1 MITFV
6 KDMPIRLTKKKSF
19 SKILKNYFSEQ
30 NETASLE
37 PLSEIIAS
45 LKREDLG
52 VFTAYL
58 KDNHQITE
66 HLIYYIHNIFRNKP
80 FNLSLTEAD
89 ILSEN
94 AFFPEFKKRLL
105 NKVLPPIEN
114 EDTIWYLVD
123 NVLVTPKKDLEF
135 FQNSSEEKMDE
146 LFLLLRIDRLI
157 NDPHVK
163 NEMLFSLNILA
174 WRVIGNAL
182 DVEVVKMAPEYR
194 NFDNP
199 FLALQNELDELNA
212 HFKENENF
220 RLSSTNEIYKQT
232 KVYLDQCLEFVNIAF
247 KNSSKYGISSKTNQ
261 SLLKIRQQLQRMS
274 DIMKLFV
281 IDEERDYL
289 INSKQL
295 FFNILKYKSH
305 KNNLQDLVSDST
317 RLMSHLITN
326 HTAEMGT
333 HYITSTVKSYMNMF
347 WKAAGG
353 GVIVGALC
361 VLKMLYSYIPTSDF
375 AQAFL
380 FSMNYAMGFVM
391 IYLMRFTLATKQP
404 AMTAATMAKVLS
416 EGSNRS
422 TYMEFAHVV
431 SQLFRSQ
438 FIAFVG
444 NVLMSFPV
452 SLIIIYGLE
461 ILFKQNF
468 AFEKSG
474 KLVHDLDP
482 FQSKAILHASI
493 AGVFLFISGVIS
505 GNISNNSVFFQIPKR
520 IAKNPFI
527 NYFFG
532 QKIAKRLSVYYSK
545 NWAGIVSN
553 FWFGVFLGATAPIGL
568 FLGLDLDIRHIT
580 FAAGNFALGLYG
592 KDFVVTSYTFW
603 ISFVT
608 VFIIGFFNF
617 IVSFGLSML
626 LAFRSRKVE
635 LSEAREIFG
644 EIFRYFIKNPFRFFF
659 PLRSLL
665 DEKSKK
671 MIEEVSTKSEGH

>member
-1 MITFV
+1 MA
-6 KDMPIRLTKKKSF
+6 IRLIKKDSF
-19 SKILKNYFSEQ
+19 STILKNYFSEK
-30 NETASLE
+30 NETLSLE
-37 PLSEIIAS
+37 PLSEIITS

-58 KDNHQITE
+58 KDNDVIKENLTF
-66 HLIYYIHNIFRNKP
+66 YIHNVFKDKP

-94 AFFPEFKKRLL
+94 AFYPEFKKRLL

-114 EDTIWYLVD
+114 ENTIWYLVD

-135 FQNSSEEKMDE
+135 FQNSPEDKMDE
-146 LFLLLRIDRLI
+146 LFRLLKIDRFI
-157 NDPHVK
+157 SNSHVK
-163 NEMLFSLNILA
+163 KELLFSLNILA

-182 DVEVVKMAPEYR
+182 DVDVVKMAPEYR

-199 FLALQNELDELNA
+199 FLALQNELDIINA
-212 HFKENENF
+212 DFNDNPDFKFTSND
-220 RLSSTNEIYKQT
+220 EIYKQI
-232 KVYLDQCLEFVNIAF
+232 KIYIEQCLEFVTIAF

-261 SLLKIRQQLQRMS
+261 SLLKIRQQLSRMS
-274 DIMKLFV
+274 DIIKLFV
-281 IDEERDYL
+281 IDEDRDYL

-295 FFNILKYKSH
+295 FFNILRYKSH
-305 KNNLQDLVSDST
+305 KNNIRDLVSDST

-326 HTAEMGT
+326 HTAETGT
-333 HYITSTVKSYMNMF
+333 HYITSTLKAYMKMF
-347 WKAAGG
+347 WKASGG

-361 VLKMLYSYIPTSDF
+361 VLKMLYSYIPASDF
-375 AQAFL
+375 AHAFL

-391 IYLMRFTLATKQP
+391 IYLMNFTLATKQP

-416 EGSNRS
+416 EGNGRN
-422 TYMEFAHVV
+422 TYIEFAHVV

-444 NVLMSFPV
+444 NVLLSFPV
-452 SLIIIYGLE
+452 SLLIIYGLE

-468 AFEKSG
+468 AFDKSN
-474 KLVHDLDP
+474 KLLYDLDP

-493 AGVFLFISGVIS
+493 AGIFLFISGVIS

-532 QKIAKRLSVYYSK
+532 QRFAKQLSIYYSK

-608 VFIIGFFNF
+608 VFVIGFFNF
-617 IVSFGLSML
+617 AVSFGLSML
-626 LAFRSRKVE
+626 LAFRSRKIE
-635 LSEAREIFG
+635 MSEASEIFR
-644 EIFRYFIKNPFRFFF
+644 EIFRYFVRNPFRFFF
-659 PLRSLL
+659 PLRSSL
-665 DEKSKK
+665 DERSKR
-671 MIEEVSTKSEGH
+671 MIDDITTGSTDH

>member
-1 MITFV
+1 MG
-6 KDMPIRLTKKKSF
+6 IRLFKKDTF
-19 SKILKNYFSEQ
+19 STILKKYFAEE
-30 NETASLE
+30 NETLSLD
-37 PLSEIIAS
+37 PLSEIITS
-45 LKREDLG
+45 LKKEDLG

-58 KDNHQITE
+58 KDNKTITNN
-66 HLIYYIHNIFRNKP
+66 LTTYLRNIFKDRS

-114 EDTIWYLVD
+114 EKTVWYLVD
-123 NVLVTPKKDLEF
+123 NVLVTPKKDLSF
-135 FQNSSEEKMDE
+135 FQNSPEDKMDE
-146 LFLLLRIDRLI
+146 LFRLLKIDDFIR
-157 NDPHVK
+157 NPKVK
-163 NEMLFSLNILA
+163 KELLFSVNILA

-182 DVEVVKMAPEYR
+182 DVEVMKMAPEYR

-199 FLALQNELDELNA
+199 FLALQNELDVLNSE
-212 HFKENENF
+212 FKDNPDF
-220 RLSSTNEIYKQT
+220 QMSSSDVLYKQT
-232 KVYLDQCLEFVNIAF
+232 KVYLDQCLEFINIAF

-261 SLLKIRQQLQRMS
+261 SLLKIRQQLQRMA
-274 DIMKLFV
+274 DTIKLFV
-281 IDEERDYL
+281 VDTEKDYL

-295 FFNILKYKSH
+295 FFNILRYKSH
-305 KNNLQDLVSDST
+305 KNNLRDLVSDST

-326 HTAEMGT
+326 HTAETGT
-333 HYITSTVKSYMNMF
+333 HYITSTFKSYMKMF
-347 WKAAGG
+347 WKASGG

-361 VLKMLYSYIPTSDF
+361 ILKMLYSYIPTSDF
-375 AQAFL
+375 AHAFL

-391 IYLMRFTLATKQP
+391 IYLMHFTLATKQP

-416 EGSNRS
+416 EGDRTN
-422 TYMEFAHVV
+422 TYTEFAHVV

-438 FIAFVG
+438 FIAFIG

-452 SLIIIYGLE
+452 ALAMIYGLE

-468 AFEKSG
+468 AFEKST
-474 KLVHDLDP
+474 KLLHDLDP
-482 FQSKAILHASI
+482 FQSKAILHACI

-505 GNISNNSVFFQIPKR
+505 GNISNNSVFYQIPKR
-520 IAKNPFI
+520 IAQNPSI

-532 QKIAKRLSVYYSK
+532 PRFAKQLSIYYSK
-545 NWAGIVSN
+545 NWAGIISN

-603 ISFVT
+603 VSFVT
-608 VFIIGFFNF
+608 VFVIGFFNF
-617 IVSFGLSML
+617 AVSFGLSML

-635 LSEAREIFG
+635 INEAKEIFR
-644 EIFRYFIKNPFRFFF
+644 EIFRYFIRNPFRFFF
-659 PLRSLL
+659 PLRSRL

-671 MIEEVSTKSEGH
+671 MIEEIATKSANH

>member
-1 MITFV
+1 MG
-6 KDMPIRLTKKKSF
+6 IRLFKKDTF
-19 SKILKNYFSEQ
+19 STILKKYFAEE
-30 NETASLE
+30 NETLSLD
-37 PLSEIIAS
+37 PLSEIITS
-45 LKREDLG
+45 LKKEDLG

-58 KDNHQITE
+58 KDNKTITNN
-66 HLIYYIHNIFRNKP
+66 LTTYLRNIFKDRS

-114 EDTIWYLVD
+114 EKTVWFLVD
-123 NVLVTPKKDLEF
+123 NVLVTPKKDLSF
-135 FQNSSEEKMDE
+135 FQNSPEDKMDE
-146 LFLLLRIDRLI
+146 LFRLLKIDDFIR
-157 NDPHVK
+157 NPKVK
-163 NEMLFSLNILA
+163 KELLFSVNILA

-182 DVEVVKMAPEYR
+182 DVEVMKMAPEYR

-199 FLALQNELDELNA
+199 FLALQNELDVLNSE
-212 HFKENENF
+212 FKDNPDF
-220 RLSSTNEIYKQT
+220 QMTSTDVLYKQT
-232 KVYLDQCLEFVNIAF
+232 KVYLDQCLEFINIAF

-261 SLLKIRQQLQRMS
+261 SLLKIRQQLQRMA
-274 DIMKLFV
+274 DTIKLFV
-281 IDEERDYL
+281 VDTEKDYL

-295 FFNILKYKSH
+295 FFNILRYKSH
-305 KNNLQDLVSDST
+305 KNNLRDLVSDST

-326 HTAEMGT
+326 HTAETGT
-333 HYITSTVKSYMNMF
+333 HYITSTFKAYMKMF
-347 WKAAGG
+347 WKASGG

-361 VLKMLYSYIPTSDF
+361 ILKMLYSYIPTSDF
-375 AQAFL
+375 AHAFL

-391 IYLMRFTLATKQP
+391 IYLMHFTLATKQP

-416 EGSNRS
+416 EGDRTN
-422 TYMEFAHVV
+422 TYTEFAHVV

-438 FIAFVG
+438 FIAFIG

-452 SLIIIYGLE
+452 ALAMIYGLE

-468 AFEKSG
+468 AFEKST
-474 KLVHDLDP
+474 KLLHDLDP
-482 FQSKAILHASI
+482 FQSKAILHACI

-505 GNISNNSVFFQIPKR
+505 GNISNNSVFYQIPKR
-520 IAKNPFI
+520 IAKNPSI

-532 QKIAKRLSVYYSK
+532 PRFAKQLSIYYSK
-545 NWAGIVSN
+545 NWAGIISN

-603 ISFVT
+603 VSFVT
-608 VFIIGFFNF
+608 VFVIGFFNF
-617 IVSFGLSML
+617 AVSFGLSML

-635 LSEAREIFG
+635 INEAKEIFR
-644 EIFRYFIKNPFRFFF
+644 EIFRYFIRNPFRFFF
-659 PLRSLL
+659 PLRSRL

-671 MIEEVSTKSEGH
+671 MIEEIATKSANH

>member
-1 MITFV
+1 MG
-6 KDMPIRLTKKKSF
+6 IRLFKKDTF
-19 SKILKNYFSEQ
+19 STILKKYFAEE
-30 NETASLE
+30 NETLSLD

-45 LKREDLG
+45 LKKEDLG

-58 KDNHQITE
+58 KDNKTITNN
-66 HLIYYIHNIFRNKP
+66 LTTYLRNIFKDRS

-89 ILSEN
+89 IFSEN

-114 EDTIWYLVD
+114 EKTVWYLVD
-123 NVLVTPKKDLEF
+123 NVLVTPKKDLSF
-135 FQNSSEEKMDE
+135 FQNSPEDKMDE
-146 LFLLLRIDRLI
+146 LFRLLKIDDFIR
-157 NDPHVK
+157 NPKVK
-163 NEMLFSLNILA
+163 KELLFSVNILA

-182 DVEVVKMAPEYR
+182 DVEVMKMAPEYR

-199 FLALQNELDELNA
+199 FLALQNELDVLNSE
-212 HFKENENF
+212 FKDNPDF
-220 RLSSTNEIYKQT
+220 QMSSTDVLYKQT
-232 KVYLDQCLEFVNIAF
+232 KVYLDQCLEFINIAF

-261 SLLKIRQQLQRMS
+261 SLLKIRQQLQRMA
-274 DIMKLFV
+274 DTIKLFV
-281 IDEERDYL
+281 VDTEKDYL

-295 FFNILKYKSH
+295 FFNILRYKSH
-305 KNNLQDLVSDST
+305 KNNLRDLVSDST

-326 HTAEMGT
+326 HTAETGT
-333 HYITSTVKSYMNMF
+333 HYITSTFKAYMKMF
-347 WKAAGG
+347 WKASGG

-361 VLKMLYSYIPTSDF
+361 ILKMLYSYIPTSDF
-375 AQAFL
+375 AHAFL

-391 IYLMRFTLATKQP
+391 IYLMHFTLATKQP

-416 EGSNRS
+416 EGDS
-422 TYMEFAHVV
+422 TNTYTEFAHVV

-438 FIAFVG
+438 FIAFIG

-452 SLIIIYGLE
+452 ALAMIYGLE

-468 AFEKSG
+468 AFEKST
-474 KLVHDLDP
+474 KLLHDLDP
-482 FQSKAILHASI
+482 FQSKAILHACI

-505 GNISNNSVFFQIPKR
+505 GNISNNSVFYQIPKR
-520 IAKNPFI
+520 IAKNPSI

-532 QKIAKRLSVYYSK
+532 PRFAKQLSIYYSK
-545 NWAGIVSN
+545 NWAGIISN

-603 ISFVT
+603 VSFVT
-608 VFIIGFFNF
+608 VFVIGFFNF
-617 IVSFGLSML
+617 AVSFGLSML

-635 LSEAREIFG
+635 INEAKEIFR
-644 EIFRYFIKNPFRFFF
+644 EIFRYFIRNPFRFFF
-659 PLRSLL
+659 PLRSRL

-671 MIEEVSTKSEGH
+671 MIEEIATKSANH

>member
-1 MITFV
+1 MA
-6 KDMPIRLTKKKSF
+6 IRLFRKDSF
-19 SKILKNYFSEQ
+19 SAILKNYFSER
-30 NETASLE
+30 NETLSLQ
-37 PLSEIIAS
+37 PLSEIITS
-45 LKREDLG
+45 LKEEDLG

-58 KDNHQITE
+58 KDNELIKE
-66 HLIYYIHNIFRNKP
+66 NLIYYIFNVFKDRP

-94 AFFPEFKKRLL
+94 AFYPEFKKRIL

-114 EDTIWYLVD
+114 EKTIWYLVD
-123 NVLVTPKKDLEF
+123 NVLVTPKKDLQF
-135 FQNSSEEKMDE
+135 FQNSPEDKVDE
-146 LFLLLRIDRLI
+146 LFRLLRIDRFI
-157 NDPHVK
+157 DHPHVK
-163 NEMLFSLNILA
+163 KELLFSINILA

-182 DVEVVKMAPEYR
+182 DVEVMKMVPEYR

-199 FLALQNELDELNA
+199 FLALQNEFDILNVQYKDNPDF
-212 HFKENENF
+212 H
-220 RLSSTNEIYKQT
+220 LSSTDEIYKQT
-232 KVYLDQCLEFVNIAF
+232 KIYLDQCQEFVNIAF

-261 SLLKIRQQLQRMS
+261 ALLKIRQQLQRMS
-274 DIMKLFV
+274 DIIKLFV
-281 IDEERDYL
+281 IDEEKDYL

-305 KNNLQDLVSDST
+305 KNNLRDLVSDST

-326 HTAEMGT
+326 HTAETGT
-333 HYITSTVKSYMNMF
+333 HYITSTFKAYMKMF
-347 WKAAGG
+347 WKASGG

-375 AQAFL
+375 AHAFL

-391 IYLMRFTLATKQP
+391 IYLMHFTLATKQP

-416 EGSNRS
+416 EGDNRN
-422 TYMEFAHVV
+422 TYIEFAHVV

-444 NVLMSFPV
+444 NVLLSFPV

-474 KLVHDLDP
+474 KLLHDLDP
-482 FQSKAILHASI
+482 FQSKAILHACI

-505 GNISNNSVFFQIPKR
+505 GNISNNSVFYQIPRR
-520 IAKNPFI
+520 IAKNPLI

-532 QKIAKRLSVYYSK
+532 QSVAKRLSIYYSK
-545 NWAGIVSN
+545 NWAGIISN

-592 KDFVVTSYTFW
+592 KDFVVSSYTFW

-608 VFIIGFFNF
+608 VFVIGFFNF
-617 IVSFGLSML
+617 AVSFGLSML

-635 LSEAREIFG
+635 LSEAREIFK

-659 PLRSLL
+659 PLRSRL

-671 MIEEVSTKSEGH
+671 MIQEISTKSTDH

>member
-1 MITFV
+1 MR
-6 KDMPIRLTKKKSF
+6 IRLIKKDSF
-19 SKILKNYFSEQ
+19 STILKKYFAEE
-30 NETASLE
+30 NETLSLD
-37 PLSEIIAS
+37 PLSEIITS
-45 LKREDLG
+45 LKKEDLG

-58 KDNHQITE
+58 KDNKTITNN
-66 HLIYYIHNIFRNKP
+66 LTIYLRNIFKDRS

-94 AFFPEFKKRLL
+94 AFLPEFKKRLL

-114 EDTIWYLVD
+114 EKTVWYLVD
-123 NVLVTPKKDLEF
+123 NVLVTPKKDLRF
-135 FQNSSEEKMDE
+135 FQNSPEDKVDE
-146 LFLLLRIDRLI
+146 LFQLLKIDDFI
-157 NDPHVK
+157 KNPEVK
-163 NEMLFSLNILA
+163 KELLFSVNILA

-199 FLALQNELDELNA
+199 FLALQNELDMLNA
-212 HFKENENF
+212 EFKKNSDF
-220 RLSSTNEIYKQT
+220 QMSSSDVLYKQT

-261 SLLKIRQQLQRMS
+261 SLLKIRQQLQRMA
-274 DIMKLFV
+274 DTIKLFV
-281 IDEERDYL
+281 IDTEKDYL

-295 FFNILKYKSH
+295 FFNILRYKSH
-305 KNNLQDLVSDST
+305 KNNLRDLVSDST

-326 HTAEMGT
+326 HTAETGT
-333 HYITSTVKSYMNMF
+333 HYITSTFRSYMKMF
-347 WKAAGG
+347 WKASGG

-375 AQAFL
+375 AHAFL

-391 IYLMRFTLATKQP
+391 IYLMHFTLATKQP

-416 EGSNRS
+416 EGDNRN
-422 TYMEFAHVV
+422 TYTEFAHVV

-438 FIAFVG
+438 FIAFIG

-452 SLIIIYGLE
+452 SLAIIYGLE

-474 KLVHDLDP
+474 KLLHDLDP
-482 FQSKAILHASI
+482 FQSKAILHACI

-505 GNISNNSVFFQIPKR
+505 GNISNSSVFYQIPKR
-520 IAKNPFI
+520 IAKNPSI

-532 QKIAKRLSVYYSK
+532 QRFAKQLSIYYSK

-553 FWFGVFLGATAPIGL
+553 FWFGVFLGATAPIGV

-617 IVSFGLSML
+617 AVSFGLSML

-635 LSEAREIFG
+635 LNEAKEIFR
-644 EIFRYFIKNPFRFFF
+644 EIFRYFIRNPFRFFF
-659 PLRSLL
+659 PLRSRL

-671 MIEEVSTKSEGH
+671 MIEEIATKSADH

>member
-1 MITFV
+1 MG
-6 KDMPIRLTKKKSF
+6 IRLFKKDTF
-19 SKILKNYFSEQ
+19 STILKKYFAEE
-30 NETASLE
+30 NETLSLD
-37 PLSEIIAS
+37 PLSEIITS
-45 LKREDLG
+45 LKKEDLG

-58 KDNHQITE
+58 KDNKTITNN
-66 HLIYYIHNIFRNKP
+66 LTTYLRNIFKDRS

-114 EDTIWYLVD
+114 EKTVWYLVD
-123 NVLVTPKKDLEF
+123 NVLVTPKKDLSF
-135 FQNSSEEKMDE
+135 FQNSPEDKMDE
-146 LFLLLRIDRLI
+146 LFRLLKIDDFIR
-157 NDPHVK
+157 NPKVK
-163 NEMLFSLNILA
+163 KELLFSVNILA

-182 DVEVVKMAPEYR
+182 DVEVMKMAPEYR

-199 FLALQNELDELNA
+199 FLALQNELDVLNSE
-212 HFKENENF
+212 FKDNPDF
-220 RLSSTNEIYKQT
+220 QMTSTDVLYKQT
-232 KVYLDQCLEFVNIAF
+232 KVYLDQCLEFINIAF

-261 SLLKIRQQLQRMS
+261 SLLKIRQQLQRMA
-274 DIMKLFV
+274 DTIKLFV
-281 IDEERDYL
+281 VDTEKDYL

-295 FFNILKYKSH
+295 FFNILRYKSH
-305 KNNLQDLVSDST
+305 KNNLRDLVSDST

-326 HTAEMGT
+326 HTAETGT
-333 HYITSTVKSYMNMF
+333 HYITSTFKAYMKMF
-347 WKAAGG
+347 WKASGG

-361 VLKMLYSYIPTSDF
+361 ILKMLYSYIPTSDF
-375 AQAFL
+375 AHAFL

-391 IYLMRFTLATKQP
+391 IYLMHFTLATKQP

-416 EGSNRS
+416 EGDRTN
-422 TYMEFAHVV
+422 TYTEFAHVV

-438 FIAFVG
+438 FIAFIG

-452 SLIIIYGLE
+452 ALAMIYGLE

-468 AFEKSG
+468 AFEKST
-474 KLVHDLDP
+474 KLLHDLDP
-482 FQSKAILHASI
+482 FQSKAILHACI

-505 GNISNNSVFFQIPKR
+505 GNISNNSVFYQIPKR
-520 IAKNPFI
+520 IAKNPSI

-532 QKIAKRLSVYYSK
+532 PRFAKQLSIYYSK
-545 NWAGIVSN
+545 NWAGIISN

-603 ISFVT
+603 VSFVT
-608 VFIIGFFNF
+608 VFVIGFFNF
-617 IVSFGLSML
+617 AVSFGLSML

-635 LSEAREIFG
+635 INEAKEIFR
-644 EIFRYFIKNPFRFFF
+644 EIFRYFIRNPFRFFF
-659 PLRSLL
+659 PLRSRL

-671 MIEEVSTKSEGH
+671 MIEEIATKSANH

>member
-1 MITFV
+1 MA
-6 KDMPIRLTKKKSF
+6 IRLLKKDSF
-19 SKILKNYFSEQ
+19 STILKNYFSDK
-30 NETASLE
+30 NETESLQ
-37 PLSEIIAS
+37 PLSEIISS
-45 LKREDLG
+45 LKREDLD

-58 KDNHQITE
+58 KDNDKIRE
-66 HLIYYIHNIFRNKP
+66 NLIHYIFNVFKDRP

-94 AFFPEFKKRLL
+94 AFYPEFKKRIL

-114 EDTIWYLVD
+114 EKTIWYLVD
-123 NVLVTPKKDLEF
+123 NVLVTPKKDLQF
-135 FQNSSEEKMDE
+135 FQNSPEDKMDE
-146 LFLLLRIDRLI
+146 LFQLLRIDKFI
-157 NDPHVK
+157 DNNHVK
-163 NEMLFSLNILA
+163 KELLFSINILA

-182 DVEVVKMAPEYR
+182 DVEVMKMVPEYR

-199 FLALQNELDELNA
+199 FLALQNELDLLNA
-212 HFKENENF
+212 KFKDNPDF
-220 RLSSTNEIYKQT
+220 QLTSSDEIYKQT
-232 KVYLDQCLEFVNIAF
+232 KIYLDQCLDFVTIAF

-261 SLLKIRQQLQRMS
+261 SLLKIRQQLQRMV
-274 DIMKLFV
+274 DIIKLFV
-281 IDEERDYL
+281 VDSDRDYL

-295 FFNILKYKSH
+295 FFNIIKYKSH
-305 KNNLQDLVSDST
+305 KNNLRDLVSDST

-333 HYITSTVKSYMNMF
+333 HYITSNFKAYMKMF
-347 WKAAGG
+347 WKASGG

-361 VLKMLYSYIPTSDF
+361 VLKMLYSYVPASDF
-375 AQAFL
+375 AHAFL

-416 EGSNRS
+416 EGDNKN
-422 TYMEFAHVV
+422 TYAEFAHVV

-438 FIAFVG
+438 FIAFIG
-444 NVLMSFPV
+444 NVLLSFPV

-468 AFEKSG
+468 AFEKSTR
-474 KLVHDLDP
+474 LLHDLNP
-482 FQSKAILHASI
+482 FDSKAILHASI

-505 GNISNNSVFFQIPKR
+505 GNISNNSVFYQIPRR
-520 IAKNPFI
+520 IAKNPFL

-532 QKIAKRLSVYYSK
+532 QNIAKRLSDYYSK

-592 KDFVVTSYTFW
+592 KDFVVSSYTFW

-617 IVSFGLSML
+617 AVSFGLSML

-635 LSEAREIFG
+635 MNEAREIFK

-659 PLRSLL
+659 PLRSRL
-665 DEKSKK
+665 DEKSKL
-671 MIEEVSTKSEGH
+671 MIQGVSTKSEDH

>member
-1 MITFV
+1 MG
-6 KDMPIRLTKKKSF
+6 IRLIKKDSF
-19 SKILKNYFSEQ
+19 STILKNYFSEK
-30 NETASLE
+30 NETLSLQ
-37 PLSEIIAS
+37 PLSEIITS

-58 KDNHQITE
+58 KDNDVIKE
-66 HLIYYIHNIFRNKP
+66 NLIYYIHNIFKDRP

-94 AFFPEFKKRLL
+94 AFYPEFKKRLL

-114 EDTIWYLVD
+114 EKTIWYLVD

-135 FQNSSEEKMDE
+135 FQNAPEDKTDE
-146 LFLLLRIDRLI
+146 LFQLLKIDQFI
-157 NDPHVK
+157 NNPHVK
-163 NEMLFSLNILA
+163 KELLFSLNILA

-182 DVEVVKMAPEYR
+182 DVDVVKMAPEYR

-199 FLALQNELDELNA
+199 FLALQNELDVINA
-212 HFKENENF
+212 EFNRDSDFKF
-220 RLSSTNEIYKQT
+220 SSSDEIYKQT
-232 KVYLDQCLEFVNIAF
+232 KIYIDQCLEFVNIAF

-261 SLLKIRQQLQRMS
+261 SLLKIRQQLNRMS
-274 DIMKLFV
+274 DIIKLFV
-281 IDEERDYL
+281 IDEDRDSL

-305 KNNLQDLVSDST
+305 KNNLLDLVSDST

-326 HTAEMGT
+326 HTAETGT
-333 HYITSTVKSYMNMF
+333 HYITSTLKAYMKMF
-347 WKAAGG
+347 WKASGG

-361 VLKMLYSYIPTSDF
+361 VLKMLYSYIPASDF
-375 AQAFL
+375 AHAFL

-391 IYLMRFTLATKQP
+391 IYLMNFTLATKQP

-416 EGSNRS
+416 EGNSRN
-422 TYMEFAHVV
+422 TYIEFAHVV

-444 NVLMSFPV
+444 NVLLSFPV
-452 SLIIIYGLE
+452 AMIIIYGLE

-468 AFEKSG
+468 AFEKSTR
-474 KLVHDLDP
+474 LLHDLNP
-482 FQSKAILHASI
+482 FDSKAILHASI

-532 QKIAKRLSVYYSK
+532 QRFAKQLSIYYSK

-592 KDFVVTSYTFW
+592 KDFVVSSYTFW

-608 VFIIGFFNF
+608 VFVIGFFNF

-635 LSEAREIFG
+635 MSEAREIFG
-644 EIFRYFIKNPFRFFF
+644 EIFRYFIRNPFRFFF
-659 PLRSLL
+659 PLRSRL
-665 DEKSKK
+665 DERSKK
-671 MIEEVSTKSEGH
+671 MIDEISTGSGDH